1 VTASRNDG
9 ERVMKNLLKIADDE
23 DNAWLGALSVAEIA
37 ELKRLMG
44 KLLTAQDIAYPR
56 DWLTRV
62 GGL

>member
-1 VTASRNDG
+1 
-9 ERVMKNLLKIADDE
+9 MKNLLKIADDE